1 MKGSSSIRR
10 LAGSDDGGFAPR
22 RGGLVSLVV
31 ALGLVGL
38 VAPSWSADIEA
49 GRAKSMQCA
58 VCHGAKGIATAPDA
72 PNLAGQNEMY
82 LVKALKDFKSK
93 ARENEVMNLMAA
105 GLSDDDMAN
114 LAAYYQSIEIQ
125 LVTP

>member
-31 ALGLVGL
+31 ALGL

>member
-1 MKGSSSIRR
+1 M
-10 LAGSDDGGFAPR
+10 A
-22 RGGLVSLVV
+22 VVV
-31 ALGLVGL
+31 AP
-38 VAPSWSADIEA
+38 ATSADIEA

-82 LVKALKDFKSK
+82 LVKALKDYKSK
-93 ARENEVMNLMAA
+93 ARQNEVMNLMAA

-114 LAAYYQSIEIQ
+114 LAAYYQSMEIQ
-125 LVTP
+125 LKTP

>member
-1 MKGSSSIRR
+1 M
-10 LAGSDDGGFAPR
+10 
-22 RGGLVSLVV
+22 VSLVV